1 MPGATAKGTP
11 LAGQQ
16 QVPDAEEIKNQFMDR
31 LTSQLENFFAAPEA
45 GEGEVEGA
53 QSAAAS
59 SQLQAIPEET
69 SLPAAVQQIDT
80 CSTGVEAAGDQS
92 EPVI

>member
-31 LTSQLENFFAAPEA
+31 LTSQLENFFAAPE
-45 GEGEVEGA
+45 GEVEGA

-69 SLPAAVQQIDT
+69 SLPLAEQQIDT
-80 CSTGVEAAGDQS
+80 CSTGVEAAGNQS
-92 EPVI
+92 EPVM